1 MDAALLAL
9 RDRLVDQG
17 TAELS
22 APPETLQF
30 TGEPTV
36 DTLINDIHSY
46 PHAFVLAALV
56 DRQVDARIAWR
67 LPGKVRDRIGTF
79 EINDLAKLDRAAW
92 IKVLREPTPAHRFI
106 ETMAGV
112 LELGVR
118 RIIQQYGG
126 DASVIWS
133 DNPTSTLVVNRFLE
147 FHGVGP
153 KIATMAANILVRGF
167 HVAMSDYK
175 AIDISADV
183 QVCRVMGRLGFV
195 PEDPGIE
202 EVVRAARTLSP
213 DFPGVF
219 DLSLWR
225 IGRTVCRPSNPRCDD
240 CVLNDLCAYARR
252 DRGESTPDAEVGSE
266 PTLLS
271 PQSPIRVDAM
281 ADALKK
287 LAALRD
293 AGLITVDDYDA
304 KKLDWLNRI

>member
-22 APPETLQF
+22 AAPETLQF
-30 TGEPTV
+30 TGEQTV
-36 DTLINDIHSY
+36 DALINDIQSY

-56 DRQVDARIAWR
+56 DRQVDAKIAWR
-67 LPGKVRDRIGTF
+67 LPGKVRERVGTF
-79 EINDLAKLDRAAW
+79 EIDDLAKLDRGAW
-92 IKVLREPTPAHRFI
+92 IKVLREPTPLHRFI

-118 RIIQQYGG
+118 RIIGQYGG
-126 DASVIWS
+126 DASAIWS
-133 DNPTSTLVVNRFLE
+133 DTPSSKVVVNRFLE
-147 FHGVGP
+147 FHGAGP

-167 HVAMSDYK
+167 HVPMADYG

-195 PEDPGIE
+195 PEDPGLE

-225 IGRTVCRPSNPRCDD
+225 IGRTLCRPTNPHCSE
-240 CVLNDLCAYARR
+240 CMVSDLCAYARR
-252 DRGESTPDAEVGSE
+252 SRGEPMPDAETHAGPAVSL
-266 PTLLS
+266 PRPPST
-271 PQSPIRVDAM
+271 VAAV
-281 ADALKK
+281 ADALKQ
-287 LAALRD
+287 LAVLRD
-293 AGLITVDDYDA
+293 EGLISVEDYDA
-304 KKLDWLNRI
+304 KKAEWLGRI